1 MDVLPEFVDM
11 AKTPAEIAED
21 KADMQSNNFVEPVYP
36 YGLSICLTQ
45 EEIDKLDLEEDV
57 GVGDYLHIHALAKVT
72 SVSNREMSDGKT
84 DRRVEMTLTH
94 IAAES
99 EDDENEGAE
108 EEMKPDYSPGLRR
121 PFR

>member
-1 MDVLPEFVDM
+1 MEALPNFVDM

-21 KADMQSNNFVEPVYP
+21 KAEIEEQKFVEPIYP

-45 EEIDKLDLEEDV
+45 EEIDKLDLDEDV
-57 GVGDYLHIHALAKVT
+57 AVGDYLHIHALAKVT
-72 SVSNREMSDGKT
+72 SVSSREMSDGEA

-99 EDDENEGAE
+99 EDEENEESEDA
-108 EEMKPDYSPGLRR
+108 MPKNYMPGLKR
-121 PFR
+121 PYK